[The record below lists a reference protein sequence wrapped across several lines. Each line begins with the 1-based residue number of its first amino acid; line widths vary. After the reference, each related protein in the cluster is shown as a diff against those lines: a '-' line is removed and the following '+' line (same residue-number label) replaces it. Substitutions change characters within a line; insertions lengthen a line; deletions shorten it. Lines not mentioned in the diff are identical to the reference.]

1 MPKRCKQRLYGV
13 AIELHQKMEDHL
25 VAPAGC
31 HESLPRSG
39 LVQCRLFRA
48 RNNRHSFATHL
59 LERGKDIRLIQALLG
74 HEKLETTARYS
85 RVAIGMIAKIE
96 SPLKGLNKRRR
107 RRAKRNRKTP
117 PTP

>member
-39 LVQCRLFRA
+39 LVQCRAFLAQRRGHGRA
-48 RNNRHSFATHL
+48 VACRL
-59 LERGKDIRLIQALLG
+59 LIRAGGLKTYWTKPPGTALPLLWGLQGGEELRGP
-74 HEKLETTARYS
+74 EKAAANE
-85 RVAIGMIAKIE
+85 E
-96 SPLKGLNKRRR
+96 
-107 RRAKRNRKTP
+107 
-117 PTP
+117 